1 MLQLTHKTLFHIL
14 KQRLPEQ
21 PVIVEAGSFIGKD
34 TIHLAKGWP
43 KGTIYAFEPD
53 PRIFKTLASNT
64 QQYKNIHASQLALS
78 NKNGTASFWP
88 SQNPRQP
95 NMPSQAGSLLQ
106 PKERLKWSN
115 IIFNEPIQ
123 IDTITLATWA
133 EQQHIEP
140 IDFLWLDLQG
150 YELPVM
156 QASKELIKHI
166 PLIYTEVHFVEA
178 YTGQPHYTDLKS
190 WLEQLGFELIGKDF
204 ADTPTWFFGNALFAK
219 NI

>member
-1 MLQLTHKTLFHIL
+1 
-14 KQRLPEQ
+14 
-21 PVIVEAGSFIGKD
+21 
-34 TIHLAKGWP
+34 
-43 KGTIYAFEPD
+43 
-53 PRIFKTLASNT
+53 
-64 QQYKNIHASQLALS
+64 
-78 NKNGTASFWP
+78 
-88 SQNPRQP
+88 
-95 NMPSQAGSLLQ
+95 MPSQAGSLLQ

-115 IIFNEPIQ
+115 IMFNEPIQ

-178 YTGQPHYTDLKS
+178 YTGQPHTD
-190 WLEQLGFELIGKDF
+190 
-204 ADTPTWFFGNALFAK
+204 T
-219 NI
+219 